1 MFCGLQGSTA
11 LSQQLD
17 PEDLRDVIRGYQEVC
32 ADAVGR
38 FEGHI
43 AKYLGDGLLIYF
55 GYPQANEDEPQRA
68 VRAGLAIL
76 KDMGDLNAQLKAD
89 KESGA
94 DDPNWCPH
102 GLDGGGRDGGG
113 DTVETLAIVGETPNI
128 AARLQE
134 TAAPNSIVISKIT
147 ANLVQGLF
155 VSDTLGLH
163 ELRGISE
170 LMNLFRVLS
179 ESGAQ
184 RRFDVAVAAQLTPLV
199 GGRTGSGFAHR
210 PLGASGGGIGPSR
223 VNQWRALDRQI
234 SVAPRDLRRPRR
246 TTSFAP
252 GTSLFPLPP
261 E

>member
-1 MFCGLQGSTA
+1 MFCDLQGSTE
-11 LSQQLD
+11 LSQQLN

-32 ADAVGR
+32 ASAVGR

-43 AKYLGDGLLIYF
+43 AKYLGDRLLIYF
-55 GYPQANEDEPQRA
+55 GYLQANEDEPQRA

-102 GLDGGGRDGGG
+102 GLGGGRDGGG
-113 DTVETLAIVGETPNI
+113 DPVETLAFVGETPNI
-128 AARLQE
+128 AARLQG

-155 VSDTLGLH
+155 VYDTLGPR

-170 LMNLFRVLS
+170 LMSLFQVLS
-179 ESGAQ
+179 ESGSQ

-199 GGRTGSGFAHR
+199 GENRKW
-210 PLGASGGGIGPSR
+210 
-223 VNQWRALDRQI
+223 V
-234 SVAPRDLRRPRR
+234 
-246 TTSFAP
+246 
-252 GTSLFPLPP
+252 
-261 E
+261 